1 MATIE
6 QPAVIKQTRAPG
18 TPPDTKTM
26 QFKDSRP
33 DVSRWEKAAQKAY
46 KDSMTNWEYYVK
58 NEWKKQSEEA
68 VANFGD
74 SPAQLQVALEKI
86 RTGMLPSDVPEGIK
100 QQFMEDTYYDS
111 ASIMNKA
118 LAKRKKAE
126 KEDTTINANEYA
138 NGLKNNLATDFFNV
152 LSYNESENAEKRPF
166 DVEIYNKN
174 KADLAEL
181 ADLTNDNGQYWF
193 TEDSRKEMKR
203 PTSAIIEGF
212 NNYISQKSLPELE
225 QWEQDKFNNKDA
237 FMADTGIDDEIYNT
251 MRKSVDLY
259 KNIKKRELNRAHNE
273 ERIKNS
279 LGFLDNPIVYRANL
293 SRIEKDPE
301 LSIPAD
307 NEEINKQLDAKA
319 EEIYSLADKV
329 KDGKIPPEIMRLAVM
344 KVASITVDNDNPSIV
359 DNNLLKAFDAN
370 LAFYKAGAN
379 EDQLATLN
387 KNIQIAMTDTS
398 FKQSVAALASKPS
411 FDSMLFENK
420 RARNSLFYTLKD
432 DDTRYVERIGRDA
445 YMNTMSAMAEI
456 YSNPDLTD
464 AEKQQKTAQALAYYD
479 TQVQKAY
486 DYIKRDIIDP
496 EYIKNALEKQG
507 YAMIQLNGN
516 MSKIVGRLP
525 NGEYIIEQT
534 GEKINGGI

>member
-18 TPPDTKTM
+18 TPSDIKTM

-46 KDSMTNWEYYVK
+46 KDSMTNWEYHVK

-86 RTGMLPSDVPEGIK
+86 RTEMLPSDIPESIK

-138 NGLKNNLATDFFNV
+138 NGLKNNLSTDFFNV
-152 LSYNESENAEKRPF
+152 LTYNESENAEKRPF

-174 KADLAEL
+174 KNDLAEL
-181 ADLTNDNGQYWF
+181 ADLTDDNGQYWF

-237 FMADTGIDDEIYNT
+237 FMSDTGIDDEIYNT
-251 MRKSVDLY
+251 MRKSLDLY

-301 LSIPAD
+301 LPLPAD
-307 NEEINKQLDAKA
+307 NEEINKLLDAKA

-329 KDGKIPPEIMRLAVM
+329 KDGQIPPEIMRLAVM

-370 LAFYKAGAN
+370 IAFRKAGAN

-411 FDSMLFENK
+411 FESMLFENK

-432 DDTRYVERIGRDA
+432 EDTRYVERIGRDA
-445 YMNTMSAMAEI
+445 YMDTMSALAEI
-456 YSNPDLTD
+456 YSNPDFTD

-496 EYIKNALEKQG
+496 QYIKNALEKQG